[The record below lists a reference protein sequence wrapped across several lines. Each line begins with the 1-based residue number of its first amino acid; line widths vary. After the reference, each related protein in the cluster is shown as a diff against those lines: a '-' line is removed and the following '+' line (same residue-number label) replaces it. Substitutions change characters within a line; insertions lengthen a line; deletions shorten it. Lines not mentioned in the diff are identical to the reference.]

1 MHSEAYA
8 EQQIYRF
15 FVHTHVDFT
24 RLNKIEAMFGRER
37 EHVKVEL
44 RSNLTFTRDLSYIA
58 FIFPKMFLP
67 VL

>member
-1 MHSEAYA
+1 MSRNFYV
-8 EQQIYRF
+8 R
-15 FVHTHVDFT
+15 THVDFT

-44 RSNLTFTRDLSYIA
+44 RSTLTFTRGLS
-58 FIFPKMFLP
+58 FITFILPKMFLS